1 MQFDSNVYLAYSLG
15 KSLSDFNSKEIG
27 TVISLL
33 EGFAIK
39 PGSIRY
45 DKDQDAIAV
54 NFLPSENEDDASID
68 QLYIS
73 KDRKVFIKMS
83 VNNSIKINILYP
95 LYGMNPSYSFF
106 YKDPIEKFA
115 GVYYYESSKLNTSD
129 LKHYQQSSYYDYAT
143 VATLQEDYLDGDKDK
158 LEELIS
164 YDSTQISRLGFS
176 EPDILKWGS
185 ESKSC
190 NAVLDEQRYSAFNQQ
205 LRAINYNKVVEFM
218 KSFQEEY
225 QSVNKPITKGK
236 FLPNIK

>member
-54 NFLPSENEDDASID
+54 NFLPSENEDDAGID

-164 YDSTQISRLGFS
+164 YDPTQISRLGFS

-190 NAVLDEQRYSAFNQQ
+190 SAVLDEQRYSAFNQQ
-205 LRAINYNKVVEFM
+205 LRAINYNKVIEFM

>member
-54 NFLPSENEDDASID
+54 NFLPSENEDDASIY

-185 ESKSC
+185 ESKC
-190 NAVLDEQRYSAFNQQ
+190 CGLDLDEKRYNDFNQQ